1 MLGYFTRLLF
11 IYPCNVK
18 RPWYNIKPDRSS
30 LMRSRSVKILA
41 YIYEAHK
48 KEFLCKID
56 SENKTVSA
64 FAKRTVLKGNQ
75 LVAGDKVILEKTGN
89 DYQIVDLIE
98 RTNEIFRLNVRDR
111 KKRVTAANC
120 DLVIIATSVS
130 KPPYKQ
136 GVIDRFAIRTF
147 QWDVPAIV
155 IFNKMDEF
163 QNDFDIDFEMRR
175 LENLGIEC
183 FDVSAKYPDNPSGF
197 GRGSF
202 KDLQEKLVKTQTII
216 LGQSGVGKSKLISA
230 LSNREVILISNEI
243 GKSGKGSHTT
253 TWSEMI
259 ECRAFRIIDSP
270 GIRSFSLDDIFPQEL
285 INFFPDLLPI
295 SLTCRFNNCQHESST
310 KGCAFYGGGG
320 EPKTSDIIESRL
332 LSYKKILKEIKE
344 TLSRQKKSN

>member
-1 MLGYFTRLLF
+1 M
-11 IYPCNVK
+11 
-18 RPWYNIKPDRSS
+18 
-30 LMRSRSVKILA
+30 KIPA
-41 YIYEAHK
+41 CIYEAHK

-75 LVAGDKVILEKTGN
+75 LVAGDKVLLEKNGN
-89 DYQIVDLIE
+89 DYQIVDLID

-136 GVIDRFAIRTF
+136 GVIDRFATRTF

-175 LENLGIEC
+175 FENIGIEC
-183 FDVSAKYPDNPSGF
+183 FEVSAKYPENPSGF

-202 KDLQEKLVKTQTII
+202 KDLQKKLLKTQAII
-216 LGQSGVGKSKLISA
+216 LGQSGVGKSKLITS
-230 LSNREVILISNEI
+230 LSGGEVILVSNEI
-243 GKSGKGSHTT
+243 GRSGKGSHTT

-259 ECRAFRIIDSP
+259 DCRTFRIIDSP
-270 GIRSFSLDDIFPQEL
+270 GIRSFSLDDIVPEEL

-310 KGCAFYGGGG
+310 KGCAFYGGGTD
-320 EPKTSDIIESRL
+320 PQTADIIESRL
-332 LSYKKILKEIKE
+332 SSYKKIMEEISE
-344 TLSRQKKSN
+344 TLSWQKKRN

>member
-1 MLGYFTRLLF
+1 M
-11 IYPCNVK
+11 
-18 RPWYNIKPDRSS
+18 
-30 LMRSRSVKILA
+30 KILA

-75 LVAGDKVILEKTGN
+75 LVAGDKVLLEKNGN
-89 DYQIVDLIE
+89 DYQIVDLID
-98 RTNEIFRLNVRDR
+98 RTNEIFRMNVRNR

-136 GVIDRFAIRTF
+136 GVIDRFATRTF

-175 LENLGIEC
+175 FENLGIEC
-183 FDVSAKYPDNPSGF
+183 FEVSAKYPENPSRF

-202 KDLQEKLVKTQTII
+202 KDLQKKLVKTQAII
-216 LGQSGVGKSKLISA
+216 LGQSGVGKSKLITS
-230 LSNREVILISNEI
+230 LSDREVILVSNEI
-243 GKSGKGSHTT
+243 GRSGKGSHTT

-259 ECRAFRIIDSP
+259 DCRTFRIIDSP
-270 GIRSFSLDDIFPQEL
+270 GIRSFSLDDIFPEEL

-295 SLTCRFNNCQHESST
+295 SLTCQFNNCQHESSS
-310 KGCAFYGGGG
+310 KGCAFYGGGTV
-320 EPKTSDIIESRL
+320 PQAADIIESRL
-332 LSYKKILKEIKE
+332 SSYKKIMEEIKE
-344 TLSRQKKSN
+344 TPAWHKKSN